1 MGPYLRLLDHP
12 ITRYL
17 VIGVFSV
24 LAAYLFW
31 RIGGNFAKVV
41 SQEPAVGVSFELG
54 GAIAGF
60 VSVFLVSLWAFK
72 QLHQLKP
79 ATLPFRKLKVF
90 LIPRDQ
96 FPSDTTYSCKVT
108 IYDDDVGEERTIEV
122 TPRGE
127 AGYLTID
134 LHDLRDNER
143 FQIELRNSANKAW
156 RSEYCPV
163 SAPRAEM
170 KAI

>member
-1 MGPYLRLLDHP
+1 MSLYLRLLDHP

-17 VIGVFSV
+17 IIGTFSV

-31 RIGGNFAKVV
+31 MIGGNFAKVV
-41 SQEPAVGVSFELG
+41 SQEPVVGVSFELG

-72 QLHQLKP
+72 QLNQLQP
-79 ATLPFRKLKVF
+79 TSLPLRRLKVF

-96 FPSDTTYSCKVT
+96 FPEAMYSCKVW
-108 IYDDDVGEERTIEV
+108 IYDDDIGEERMIEV
-122 TPRGE
+122 VPRRE
-127 AGYLTID
+127 AGHLTID
-134 LHDLRDNER
+134 LRDLRDNER
-143 FQIELRNSANKAW
+143 FRIELRNSTNQAW
-156 RSEYCPV
+156 QSEYYPV
-163 SAPRAEM
+163 SAPRTEM